1 MIWTVSLLV
10 LPLTQ
15 AINLQYYEG
24 PQDKTEAAF
33 QDWFAEFTALR
44 DEIEASLDL
53 AIYYDVPEVAWAR
66 TSFVQPQLMIHDRWW
81 LVLARSLELSL
92 LQVPLRPG
100 GGPIHRGQVPGR
112 RGAEVRPRRPQ
123 YKSSSA
129 N

>member
-1 MIWTVSLLV
+1 MILAVSLLV
-10 LPLTQ
+10 LPLAQ

-44 DEIEASLDL
+44 DEIEAGLDL

-66 TSFVQPQLMIHDRWW
+66 TSFVQPQLMIHDRCWP
-81 LVLARSLELSL
+81 VVAGSRDRAL
-92 LQVPLRPG
+92 LQVPLRPR
-100 GGPIHRGQVPGR
+100 GGPVHRGQVPGR
-112 RGAEVRPRRPQ
+112 RGAEVPRLSR
-123 YKSSSA
+123 A